1 MPPTFAAAKMTT
13 SGFSFAK
20 NSVTAFESHK
30 SSWRRSRVIRFAKL
44 FDSRARTS
52 ALPTIPRWPAIKIL
66 SELWIDIGGF
76 TISFFSGL
84 RNPDLVQRKQN
95 RLQVQKT
102 YKLFIDGK
110 FVRGENGRVLPAR
123 GKGGTLLANFCRASK
138 KDFRDAV
145 LAARTAFP
153 NWSKQSAYLRA
164 QILYRAAEMLE
175 MRRGELQSEIARS
188 NSNSR
193 STSSSE
199 TTLAIDRL
207 VHYAGWTDK
216 FSQIFGTVNPV
227 ASSHFNFT
235 TPEPTGVVV
244 VICPDEPALLGF
256 VSLVMPVILSGNC
269 AVVLVSSTKPLPAL
283 TFSEII
289 ATSDLPAGVINFL
302 AGDRAELAPHI
313 ASHMDVNAIVDGS
326 GDAKLGVELQCG
338 GELNVKRYARRDL
351 SEKMWRT
358 AEAENPYWIL
368 DTVEMKTAWHPI
380 GL

>member
-1 MPPTFAAAKMTT
+1 VP
-13 SGFSFAK
+13 
-20 NSVTAFESHK
+20 
-30 SSWRRSRVIRFAKL
+30 
-44 FDSRARTS
+44 
-52 ALPTIPRWPAIKIL
+52 
-66 SELWIDIGGF
+66 
-76 TISFFSGL
+76 
-84 RNPDLVQRKQN
+84 RKQT

-102 YKLFIDGK
+102 YKLFIGGK

-123 GKGGTLLANFCRASK
+123 GKGGALLANFCRASK

-145 LAARTAFP
+145 LAARGAFG
-153 NWSKQSAYLRA
+153 NWSKQSAYLRG

-175 MRRGELQSEIARS
+175 MRRGELQNEIARS
-188 NSNSR
+188 NGAAR
-193 STSSSE
+193 SASSSE
-199 TTLAIDRL
+199 AALAIDRL

-216 FSQIFGTVNPV
+216 FTQIFGAVNPV

-244 VICPDEPALLGF
+244 VICPDQPSLLGF
-256 VSLVMPVILSGNC
+256 VSLVAPVILSGNC
-269 AVVLVSSTKPLPAL
+269 AVVLVSPTQPLPAL

-289 ATSDLPAGVINFL
+289 ATSDLPGGVINLL

-313 ASHMDVNAIVDGS
+313 ATHMDVNAIVDGS
-326 GDAKLGVELQCG
+326 GDAKLGVELQRG

-351 SEKMWRT
+351 SDKMWRG
-358 AEAENPYWIL
+358 AESENPYWIL